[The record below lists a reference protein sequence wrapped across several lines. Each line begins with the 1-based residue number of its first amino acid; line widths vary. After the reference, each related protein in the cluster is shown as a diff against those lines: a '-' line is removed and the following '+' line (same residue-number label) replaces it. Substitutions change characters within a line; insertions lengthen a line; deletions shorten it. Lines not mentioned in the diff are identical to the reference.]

1 MAYLVYASPT
11 TVLHV
16 RFCKFYTLLPMTMSQ
31 RVLLLGRLTAIV
43 TGHDDKMF
51 DHYLVYIHMFHMS
64 TSAYLLEYVPFFLKC
79 KCYLFFY
86 YTATDS
92 FGF

>member
-1 MAYLVYASPT
+1 MLVRPACVRVIPVNLVYASPT

-51 DHYLVYIHMFHMS
+51 DHYLVYIPLV
-64 TSAYLLEYVPFFLKC
+64 YIQFLHI
-79 KCYLFFY
+79 Y
-86 YTATDS
+86 
-92 FGF
+92 

>member
-1 MAYLVYASPT
+1 MLVRPACVRACVSAMAYLVNASPT

-51 DHYLVYIHMFHMS
+51 DHYLVYIPLVYIPPLHI
-64 TSAYLLEYVPFFLKC
+64 Y
-79 KCYLFFY
+79 
-86 YTATDS
+86 
-92 FGF
+92 